1 MKKSTFSYV
10 LMCLQLFEKLKLQE
24 GPLGSQPTSKPKARE
39 TVSTHLPAHH
49 PDGRERSFTGAR
61 LSDTVTTHN
70 KDSLKASSKK
80 DAKNFGKV
88 YTRHIHQLFIR
99 GENVI
104 LVNPQRL

>member
-1 MKKSTFSYV
+1 
-10 LMCLQLFEKLKLQE
+10 MCLQLFEKLQLQE
-24 GPLGSQPTSKPKARE
+24 SPLGSQPASKPKAGE
-39 TVSTHLPAHH
+39 TVSTRLPAHD
-49 PDGRERSFTGAR
+49 PDGRERSSMGAR

-70 KDSLKASSKK
+70 KDSLKAGAKK
-80 DAKNFGKV
+80 DGKNFGKV